1 MLRPL
6 RLAYGLAPVI
16 EVLEAHGHD
25 ISPLLSATDI
35 PRFALEEPS
44 YRIRFDQ
51 ELNFIRRAL
60 ATLARPTAGLEVG
73 MRYNLAIFGVGR
85 IQKEVVV
92 REVDGMDTL
101 AIRPMGVVSL
111 GFDHRLIDGA
121 TADLFMADVKKTIET
136 WDIAP

>member
-60 ATLARPTAGLEVG
+60 ATLARSTSALTVE
-73 MRYNLAIFGVGR
+73 
-85 IQKEVVV
+85 
-92 REVDGMDTL
+92 
-101 AIRPMGVVSL
+101 PMSS
-111 GFDHRLIDGA
+111 
-121 TADLFMADVKKTIET
+121 MAMPMWSSMTR
-136 WDIAP
+136 ASMA